1 MRLIVPIIII
11 IGVVIFQSVF
21 IVQEISQAIVLQFGD
36 PKKIITKAGL
46 NFKLPFI
53 QNVVYLDKRILNLD
67 SAPEE
72 VIAADQKRLIVDA
85 IARFKIVDP
94 LKFYISVGNER
105 VARSRLSTIINSR
118 IRGVLGTQELATLL
132 STDRAKQMAIIQN
145 DVNTEAKTLGIQI
158 VVIGV
163 FLFQSIV
170 IVQEINQAIVLQFG
184 DPKKIISKAGL
195 NFKLPFIQNV
205 VFLDKRILNL
215 DNAPQEV
222 IAADQ
227 KRLIVDAIARFKI
240 VDPLKFYISVGN
252 ERVARSRLST
262 IINSRIRGVL
272 GTQEL
277 ATLLSTDRAKQ
288 MAINQNDVNT
298 EAKTL
303 GIQIVDVRIKRA
315 DLPPANSDAIY
326 KRMQTERERE
336 AKEFRA
342 QGAEIAQKI
351 RSTADKYVT
360 VLLANPNKKSE
371 IMKGEG
377 DGQRNKIFANAFG
390 QDPQFFAF
398 YRAMQAYETALIGGE
413 TSLVLSPDS
422 EFFKF
427 FGKAMKPR

>member
-1 MRLIVPIIII
+1 M
-11 IGVVIFQSVF
+11 
-21 IVQEISQAIVLQFGD
+21 QEISQAIVLQFGD
-36 PKKIITKAGL
+36 PKKIVTKAGL

-67 SAPEE
+67 NDPEE

-85 IARFKIVDP
+85 FARFKIVDP

-132 STDRAKQMAIIQN
+132 STDRARQMQIIQSQ
-145 DVNTEAKTLGIQI
+145 VNEEAKNFGI
-158 VVIGV
+158 
-163 FLFQSIV
+163 
-170 IVQEINQAIVLQFG
+170 N
-184 DPKKIISKAGL
+184 
-195 NFKLPFIQNV
+195 
-205 VFLDKRILNL
+205 
-215 DNAPQEV
+215 
-222 IAADQ
+222 
-227 KRLIVDAIARFKI
+227 
-240 VDPLKFYISVGN
+240 
-252 ERVARSRLST
+252 
-262 IINSRIRGVL
+262 
-272 GTQEL
+272 
-277 ATLLSTDRAKQ
+277 
-288 MAINQNDVNT
+288 
-298 EAKTL
+298 
-303 GIQIVDVRIKRA
+303 IVDVRIKRA
-315 DLPPANSDAIY
+315 DLPPANSEAIY

-351 RSTADKYVT
+351 RSTADKDVT
-360 VLLANPNKKSE
+360 VILAEANKKSE

-398 YRAMQAYETALIGGE
+398 YRAMQAYEKALIGGE

-427 FGKAMKPR
+427 FGKSIKPALKNKHKLISVNEFIIAIGLIFFVEGLFLAIFPSRIKSIFELIKTIPENKLRGLGLLFLIIGFIIIWYIKS

>member
-1 MRLIVPIIII
+1 MKIPKLLLPAVVVVGVIV
-11 IGVVIFQSVF
+11 FQSLF
-21 IVQEISQAIVLQFGD
+21 IVKEINQAIVLQFGD

-53 QNVVYLDKRILNLD
+53 QNVV
-67 SAPEE
+67 
-72 VIAADQKRLIVDA
+72 
-85 IARFKIVDP
+85 
-94 LKFYISVGNER
+94 
-105 VARSRLSTIINSR
+105 
-118 IRGVLGTQELATLL
+118 
-132 STDRAKQMAIIQN
+132 
-145 DVNTEAKTLGIQI
+145 
-158 VVIGV
+158 
-163 FLFQSIV
+163 
-170 IVQEINQAIVLQFG
+170 
-184 DPKKIISKAGL
+184 
-195 NFKLPFIQNV
+195 
-205 VFLDKRILNL
+205 FLDKRILNL
-215 DNAPQEV
+215 DNDPQEV

-277 ATLLSTDRAKQ
+277 ATLLSTDRTKQ
-288 MAINQNDVNT
+288 MAIIQNDVNT

-315 DLPPANSDAIY
+315 DLPQANSEAIY

-351 RSTADKYVT
+351 RSTADKDVT
-360 VLLANPNKKSE
+360 VLLAEANKKSE

-377 DGQRNKIFANAFG
+377 DGLRNKIFADAFG
-390 QDPQFFAF
+390 RDPQFFGF
-398 YRAMQAYETALIGGE
+398 YRAMQAYEKALIGGE
-413 TSLVLSPDS
+413 TSLILSPDS
-422 EFFKF
+422 EFFKY
-427 FGKAMKPR
+427 FGKSVKTAK